1 MIVEELIGT
10 DLIRR
15 YSDKGV
21 LIEQVETGD
30 RYAEAIDLRTSPIH
44 YIETDIPVDAE
55 EESAEDINESN

>member
-15 YSDKGV
+15 HSDKGV

-44 YIETDIPVDAE
+44 YIETDIPADDE
-55 EESAEDINESN
+55 EEQTEVN